1 MPRFYSPYFDS
12 LGDEFKISKSI
23 ENLGRL
29 QLINIFE
36 GTVTSYDYENFKS
49 MPYVVARFEEYKR
62 LNKNLDLKL
71 KVDSYVIQT
80 TDFGKEFMNLC
91 IQ

>member
-1 MPRFYSPYFDS
+1 
-12 LGDEFKISKSI
+12 
-23 ENLGRL
+23 
-29 QLINIFE
+29 
-36 GTVTSYDYENFKS
+36 
-49 MPYVVARFEEYKR
+49 MPYVVSRFEEYKR

-71 KVDSYVIQT
+71 KVDGYVIQT